1 MSNLNK
7 RVRALS
13 PALKVSTVAV
23 ALALSGNAN
32 AIQFAYD
39 NGFTGS
45 FDSTF
50 SYGVSVR
57 AENASKTLIGLANGG
72 VSRSVNDDDGDQA
85 YKKGKAYS
93 QLIKGTHELSAKYD
107 AWSVFVRGT
116 YFVDT
121 KARNADNLGPEGK
134 DRLGRGAQ
142 ILDAFVARTFDV
154 GGKNLNIRAGR
165 QVLSW
170 GESTFIPNSINVIN
184 SIDISKLRTPGSE
197 IKDALIPTSTLS
209 ASLELTKQASVDAFV
224 LFNHDKF
231 KLDPRGSYFSNSDV
245 ASDDSNLLIVSFGR
259 RKDLNGRAAGNPIPP
274 TVPGVGAAAQ
284 GLYGVFDPAAAVW
297 VPRTADR
304 TANDNGQYG
313 VSFKYLASELN
324 NTEFGAYYV
333 NYHNRTPVLSAVK
346 GTATSAL
353 TDGPLRPTLCSAP
366 FIAAAGTA
374 LCDQARTDNK
384 ATYFAEFPMDR
395 KLYGFSFN
403 TQGPAGIALQ
413 GEVSYRPNQPLQ
425 IASAEVILAALNA
438 PNLITGFATIPG
450 TVSAANPFGASAAA
464 LVPNGTLISGW
475 RAVKMTQAQMTG
487 TKTFPNVLGA
497 DVAAVVGEIGFTKY
511 NGLGNTLKFAGPGTN
526 LPATQEGAVA
536 GQAGS
541 TQFQVGGGYITEN
554 SWGYRL
560 VSSLQYPN
568 AFLTGNLTPR
578 VAFFHDVKGVSQ
590 TFNEGVKSLSF
601 GAGLEFKK
609 RLNFDVSYNMFFGG
623 RVYCGTDQVTNAG
636 QTSQAAQIAGI
647 AALGRAP
654 QGASFC
660 SNANPIRDRDFYSFS
675 VSYSF

>member
-39 NGFTGS
+39 NGFSGS

-57 AENASKTLIGLANGG
+57 AENASRTLIGLANGG
-72 VSRSVNDDDGDQA
+72 VSRSVNDDDGNQA
-85 YKKGKAYS
+85 YKKGKAFS
-93 QLIKGTHELSAKYD
+93 QVIKGTHELSAKYD
-107 AWSVFVRGT
+107 VWSMFVRAT

-121 KARNADNLGPEGK
+121 KARNAGNLGPEGQ
-134 DRLGRGAQ
+134 DRLGHGAQ
-142 ILDAFVARTFDV
+142 ILDAFISRAFDV
-154 GGKNLNIRAGR
+154 GGKNLNVRAGK

-197 IKDALIPTSTLS
+197 IKEALIPTSTLS
-209 ASLELTKQASVDAFV
+209 ASLELTKAASVEAFV

-231 KLDPRGSYFSNSDV
+231 KLDPRGSYFSNNDV
-245 ASDDSNLLIVSFGR
+245 ASDDSNLLILSFGR
-259 RKDLNGRAAGNPIPP
+259 RKDLNGRPAGNPVPP
-274 TVPGVGAAAQ
+274 TTPGLGAPLQALL
-284 GLYGVFDPAAAVW
+284 GPFDPAAALW

-304 TANDNGQYG
+304 VAKDRGQYG

-333 NYHNRTPVLSAVK
+333 NYHNRTPLLSAVK
-346 GTATSAL
+346 GTLTSAL
-353 TDGPLRPTLCSAP
+353 TGLIIPALGNLNVGMATGQT
-366 FIAAAGTA
+366 GTA
-374 LCDQARTDNK
+374 S
-384 ATYFAEFPMDR
+384 YFAEFPMDR

-425 IASAEVILAALNA
+425 IASAEVVLAALGA

-450 TVSAANPFGASAAA
+450 TVAAATPFGASAAA
-464 LVPNGTLISGW
+464 LVPNGTFISGW

-497 DVAAVVGEIGFTKY
+497 DVAAVVSEIGFTKY
-511 NGLGNTLKFAGPGTN
+511 NGLGNTLKYAGPATN

-541 TQFQVGGGYITEN
+541 SQPQVGGGYITEN

-560 VSSLQYPN
+560 VGSLQYPN
-568 AFLTGNLTPR
+568 ALFTGNLTPR
-578 VAFFHDVKGVSQ
+578 IAFFHDVKGVSQ

-601 GAGLEFKK
+601 GAGLEIKK

-636 QTSQAAQIAGI
+636 QTSLSPQITGI
-647 AALGRAP
+647 PALGRAG

-675 VSYSF
+675 MSYSF

>member
-1 MSNLNK
+1 MSNLSK

-13 PALKVSTVAV
+13 PVLKASSVAV
-23 ALALSGNAN
+23 ALALSGNAS
-32 AIQFAYD
+32 AIQFNYD
-39 NGFTGS
+39 NGFSGS

-57 AENASKTLIGLANGG
+57 AENASPTLIGLANGG
-72 VSRSVNDDDGDQA
+72 MSRSVNDDDGNQA
-85 YKKGKAYS
+85 YKKGKAFS
-93 QLIKGTHELSAKYD
+93 QLLKGTHELSAKYD
-107 AWSVFVRGT
+107 GWSALVRGS
-116 YFVDT
+116 YFIDT
-121 KARNADNLGPEGK
+121 EARRAGNLGPEGR
-134 DRLGRGAQ
+134 DRLGTGAQ

-154 GGKNLNIRAGR
+154 GGKNLNVRAGK
-165 QVLSW
+165 QVISW

-197 IKDALIPTSTLS
+197 IKEALIPTGTLY
-209 ASLELTKQASVDAFV
+209 ASLELTKQASVEAFV

-231 KLDPRGSYFSNSDV
+231 KLDPRGSYFSNNDV

-259 RKDLNGRAAGNPIPP
+259 RKDLNGKAPGNPVPP
-274 TVPGVGAAAQ
+274 TTPGLGAPLQA
-284 GLYGVFDPAAAVW
+284 LFGVFDPAAAVW

-304 TANDNGQYG
+304 TASDSGQYG
-313 VSFKYLASELN
+313 FSLKYLASELN
-324 NTEFGAYYV
+324 NTEFGFYYV

-346 GTATSAL
+346 GTPTTVL
-353 TDGPLRPTLCSAP
+353 TGVFLGTTNVG
-366 FIAAAGTA
+366 AAVGQTGTA
-374 LCDQARTDNK
+374 S
-384 ATYFAEFPMDR
+384 YFAEFPEDR

-403 TQGPAGIALQ
+403 TAGPAGIALQ
-413 GEVSYRPNQPLQ
+413 GELSYRPNQPLQ
-425 IASAEVILAALNA
+425 IASAEVILAALSA

-450 TVSAANPFGASAAA
+450 TVSATAPFGASAAA
-464 LVPNGTLISGW
+464 FVPAGTEIVGW
-475 RAVKMTQAQMTG
+475 RAVKMMQFQMTG

-497 DVAAVVGEIGFTKY
+497 DQAVVVGEIGFTKY
-511 NGLGNTLKFAGPGTN
+511 NGLGNTLKFAGPATN

-541 TQFQVGGGYITEN
+541 VQPGGYITEN

-560 VSSLQYPN
+560 VGSAQYPN
-568 AFLTGNLTPR
+568 ALFTGNLTPR
-578 VAFFHDVKGVSQ
+578 IAFFHDVKGVSQ

-623 RVYCGTDQVTNAG
+623 RVYCGTDRVTNAG
-636 QTSQAAQIAGI
+636 QTSLAAQIAGV

>member
-1 MSNLNK
+1 MSNLSK
-7 RVRALS
+7 RACAFS
-13 PALKVSTVAV
+13 PVLKGSAVAV
-23 ALALSGNAN
+23 TLALAGNAN
-32 AIQFAYD
+32 AIQFNYD
-39 NGFTGS
+39 NGFSGS

-50 SYGVSVR
+50 SYGISVR
-57 AENASKTLIGLANGG
+57 AENASPTLIGLANGG

-85 YKKGKAYS
+85 YKKGKAFS
-93 QLIKGTHELSAKYD
+93 QLLKGTHELSAKYD
-107 AWSVFVRGT
+107 GWSAFVRGL

-121 KARNADNLGPEGK
+121 EARSAGNLGPAGR

-154 GGKNLNIRAGR
+154 GGKNLNVRAGK
-165 QVLSW
+165 QVISW

-197 IKDALIPTSTLS
+197 IKEALIPTGTLY
-209 ASLELTKQASVDAFV
+209 ASLELTKQASVEAFV

-231 KLDPRGSYFSNSDV
+231 KLDPRGSYFSNNDV

-259 RKDLNGRAAGNPIPP
+259 RKDLNGKAAGNPIPP
-274 TVPGVGAAAQ
+274 TVPGVGALAQ

-304 TANDNGQYG
+304 TASDSGQYG
-313 VSFKYLASELN
+313 FSLKYLASELN
-324 NTEFGAYYV
+324 NTEFGFYYV

-346 GTATSAL
+346 GTPTSVL
-353 TDGPLRPTLCSAP
+353 TGVVLGTTNVG
-366 FIAAAGTA
+366 AAVGQTGTA
-374 LCDQARTDNK
+374 S
-384 ATYFAEFPMDR
+384 YFAEFPEDR

-413 GEVSYRPNQPLQ
+413 GELSYRPNQPLQ
-425 IASAEVILAALNA
+425 IASAEVILAALSA

-450 TVSAANPFGASAAA
+450 TVSATAPFGASAAA
-464 LVPNGTLISGW
+464 LVPAGTEIVGW
-475 RAVKMTQAQMTG
+475 RAVKMMQFQMTG

-497 DVAAVVGEIGFTKY
+497 DQAVVVGEIGFTKY
-511 NGLGNTLKFAGPGTN
+511 NGLGNTLKFAGPATN

-541 TQFQVGGGYITEN
+541 VQPGGYITEN

-560 VSSLQYPN
+560 VGSAQYPN
-568 AFLTGNLTPR
+568 ALFTGNLTPR
-578 VAFFHDVKGVSQ
+578 IAFFHDVKGVSQ

-623 RVYCGTDQVTNAG
+623 RVYCGTDQITNAG
-636 QTSQAAQIAGI
+636 QTSLAGQINGV

>member
-39 NGFTGS
+39 NGFSGS

-57 AENASKTLIGLANGG
+57 AQSASPTLIGLANGG
-72 VSRSVNDDDGDQA
+72 VSRSVNDDDGNQA
-85 YKKGKAYS
+85 YQKGKAFS

-107 AWSVFVRGT
+107 AWSLFVRGT

-121 KARNADNLGPEGK
+121 KARNASNLGPEGQ
-134 DRLGRGAQ
+134 DRLGHGAN

-154 GGKNLNIRAGR
+154 GGKNLNVRAGK
-165 QVLSW
+165 QVISW

-197 IKDALIPTSTLS
+197 VKEALIPTSTLS
-209 ASLELTKQASVDAFV
+209 ASLELTKQASVEAFV

-231 KLDPRGSYFSNSDV
+231 KLDPRGSYFSNNDV

-259 RKDLNGRAAGNPIPP
+259 RKDLNGRVAGNPIPP
-274 TVPGVGAAAQ
+274 TVPGLGAAVQ
-284 GLYGVFDPAAAVW
+284 GVLGVFDPAAAVW

-313 VSFKYLASELN
+313 FAFKYLASELN

-333 NYHNRTPVLSAVK
+333 NYHARTPVLSAVK
-346 GTATSAL
+346 GTPTSAVTGL
-353 TDGPLRPTLCSAP
+353 ILPALGNLNVG
-366 FIAAAGTA
+366 AAVGQTGTA
-374 LCDQARTDNK
+374 S
-384 ATYFAEFPMDR
+384 YFAEFPEDR

-464 LVPNGTLISGW
+464 LVPNGTPIVGW
-475 RAVKMTQAQMTG
+475 RAVKMTQFQMTG
-487 TKTFPNVLGA
+487 TKSFPNVLGSDQA
-497 DVAAVVGEIGFTKY
+497 VVVGEIGFTKY
-511 NGLGNTLKFAGPGTN
+511 NGLGNTLKYGGPATN

-541 TQFQVGGGYITEN
+541 TQYQVGGGYITEN

-560 VSSLQYPN
+560 VGSLQYPN

-609 RLNFDVSYNMFFGG
+609 RLNFDASYNMFFGG
-623 RVYCGTDQVTNAG
+623 RVYCGTDQITNAG
-636 QTSQAAQIAGI
+636 QTSLAGQINGV

>member
-1 MSNLNK
+1 MSNLSK
-7 RVRALS
+7 RACAFS
-13 PALKVSTVAV
+13 PVLKGSAVAV
-23 ALALSGNAN
+23 TLALAGNAN
-32 AIQFAYD
+32 AIQFNYD
-39 NGFTGS
+39 NGFSGS

-50 SYGVSVR
+50 SYGISVR
-57 AENASKTLIGLANGG
+57 AENASPTLIGLANGG

-85 YKKGKAYS
+85 YKKGKAFS
-93 QLIKGTHELSAKYD
+93 QLLKGTHELSAKYD
-107 AWSVFVRGT
+107 GWSAFVRGL

-121 KARNADNLGPEGK
+121 EARSAGNLGPAGR

-154 GGKNLNIRAGR
+154 GGKNLNVRAGK
-165 QVLSW
+165 QVISW

-197 IKDALIPTSTLS
+197 IKEALIPTGTLY
-209 ASLELTKQASVDAFV
+209 ASLELTKQASVEAFV

-231 KLDPRGSYFSNSDV
+231 KLDPRGSYFSNNDV

-259 RKDLNGRAAGNPIPP
+259 RKDLNGKAPGNPVPP
-274 TVPGVGAAAQ
+274 TTPGLGAPLQA
-284 GLYGVFDPAAAVW
+284 LFGVFDPAAAVW

-304 TANDNGQYG
+304 TASDSGQYG
-313 VSFKYLASELN
+313 FSLKYLASELN
-324 NTEFGAYYV
+324 NTEFGFYYV

-346 GTATSAL
+346 GTPTSVL
-353 TDGPLRPTLCSAP
+353 TGVVLGTTNVG
-366 FIAAAGTA
+366 AAVGQTGTA
-374 LCDQARTDNK
+374 S
-384 ATYFAEFPMDR
+384 YFAEFPEDR

-413 GEVSYRPNQPLQ
+413 GELSYRPNQPLQ
-425 IASAEVILAALNA
+425 IASAEVILAALSA

-450 TVSAANPFGASAAA
+450 TVSATAPFGASAAA
-464 LVPNGTLISGW
+464 LVPAGTEIVGW
-475 RAVKMTQAQMTG
+475 RAVKMMQFQMTG

-497 DVAAVVGEIGFTKY
+497 DQAVVVGEIGFTKY
-511 NGLGNTLKFAGPGTN
+511 NGLGNTLKFAGPATN

-541 TQFQVGGGYITEN
+541 VQPGGYITEN

-560 VSSLQYPN
+560 VGSAQYPN
-568 AFLTGNLTPR
+568 ALFTGNLTPR
-578 VAFFHDVKGVSQ
+578 IAFFHDVKGVSQ

-623 RVYCGTDQVTNAG
+623 RVYCGTDQITNAG
-636 QTSQAAQIAGI
+636 QTSLAGQINGV